1 MKIKPASSIIDNKT
15 NDVLEMEAGSTDIP
29 RYAQVN
35 NTLKPSVINGK
46 KVTYYKS
53 LENSDTTFEAQA
65 EKDSNKTAYTKVTNS
80 ISSQAGL
87 DVKENKVYNGDE
99 TEYVN
104 RLKNKRN
111 FVNSGK
117 RDGKDENLEINK
129 TLGLK
134 DDASITA
141 YVDSKTQQ
149 LGEGYSSDI
158 KSRLVGISKKP
169 NETLIVK
176 QTDEAIEDAPEKKDS
191 LEWNIKSQN
200 SDFAKDETKFSLGG
214 KELETFSTEYINTTE
229 DVFNTS
235 KRFKPITS
243 KIDGGGLVNSSYYGS
258 QDDEPSSGSWDDLLP
273 NAKTALAKST
283 LGLGVSKDLI
293 NKVAEPIMGF
303 FGIEGN
309 EEVNALSL
317 SMTSLEHWKGE
328 RAKTFHTKD
337 WKPKNTLNTDANAAG
352 SMASDL
358 RGELGRTTGGLGGIA
373 AKSGNSWLTAGGQL
387 VDMTVGA
394 GLTNTITDITGS
406 FAKGVGDGEW
416 QPEVDE
422 LANLNTVTKDT
433 IYTSKPGIRFKAK
446 SGMVQNVTSNQD
458 SVAIFGKSGYTKNG
472 DSLRNTYGT
481 SLDLLRGNQLNA
493 TRTSKIRRMIL
504 NEDNEFKKKRM
515 VYNLK
520 EEISSGGSLYNY
532 QEDSNG
538 FFYWEKS
545 DDLYTNFNL
554 SSEEAQLITLIKNR
568 NTYNKT
574 LGYIYIRPYYN
585 YVDDKTKQDPGNGLG
600 LFDIPFEFTPNIQE
614 SATQANYQQ
623 ETLLGRLGQF
633 QIFTGTNLPTVSI
646 ELQYMALA
654 PDSLDEHERQGMNK
668 EWGTDAWQYYWTNN
682 RIEAIEM
689 KLRSLVFADYVSGD
703 YLIKP
708 PLVEIHLENARGQNA
723 ETVGDL
729 YKYPIGSNNPSKV
742 GERYLQYSTSIHGSA
757 RNRYKKYIVTSVQID
772 KISDS
777 DIIYPS
783 LYGRVY
789 DSSVSS
795 SNPMWHVKNAV
806 EGETRADE
814 KTGTYGYSGYARK
827 KGFKATLSLTEV
839 TENFLD
845 LVPDFKAYYDAW
857 TLKESAADIVSQYAE
872 TTIGNNSMVQSAQS
886 ALQDALSIAKNT
898 LISSE
903 ERLDAMFEEYE
914 KLAKLYAKSFTT
926 KTKGGNAYWKIGMF
940 NDRDGGD
947 VEKNKFNFISAGN
960 PKVNIN
966 DKNKSEEEV
975 ELTMNALLNNLS
987 DGGVKANISNFYRFY
1002 TDINYDK
1009 TVNKPIN
1016 YEKDLK
1022 GIEFYDKSDVN
1033 NNLYRF
1039 GEQSLLNGENPI
1051 PEAKP
1056 AGVYDFLQIGN
1067 GNKYAW
1073 MVDKNGYDDYQTK
1086 YGHIDSAAS
1095 FVIAGD
1101 IIAEIKS
1108 LSGKI
1113 KELVETTDKS
1123 PTQVTIKGQTVND
1136 YVDSEVSIIESKL
1149 NTRKQTLEEV
1159 LDKTSEITLY
1169 GKSVADAIN
1178 SVGEKDKKFVEL
1190 ANNFISSNEP
1200 TKENVKNLYNLCGHL
1215 QNNKNKLSKI
1225 IAGITVV
1232 VGDNNDD
1239 NPNTST
1245 EMITKNPNPEVNPNN
1260 CTAGTYPL
1268 FGDKSIMKLIEG
1280 KNFNGFI
1287 NETNRYDI
1295 TSTEAI
1301 IESSGFKDKEVKRL
1315 NTYLEKFDTR
1325 KSFIKAEKRCMFKN
1339 ILTLIG
1345 VFSDSKIKGIKASN
1359 QPIIKEKGIV
1369 SGGDVFSE
1377 LTKEDLVIWADADN
1391 EKVIEN
1397 PLTFST
1403 FSSKYS
1409 VISLKKVFE
1418 AIVEGY
1424 NTCRNL
1430 LLELVDENKD
1440 LVGGIPTDGIE
1451 AIDIK
1456 GELKKALLSFSNEV
1470 TGHGTTVNSDG
1481 THQDA
1486 DESKAAS
1493 TANEDK
1499 SIEPQIKD
1507 LFDTIKEKIITGF
1520 TKMEKLVFICEHIFS
1535 RSSIEQRMN
1544 EFYNEENDK
1553 NNSNKNKKEDVKK
1566 ENISGGANNAS
1577 GAKYFSYG
1585 MDNEAERGAKK
1596 DNDGT
1601 SACLPCYKT
1610 NKGTSLL
1617 KEVEFNGRDEEFAK
1631 GASDGATHGAIYRA
1645 YVDQQKSRALAAKL
1659 DTANGTFAYETYN
1672 KLSS

>member
-53 LENSDTTFEAQA
+53 LENSDTTFEEQA
-65 EKDSNKTAYTKVTNS
+65 EKVSNKTAYTKVTNS

-117 RDGKDENLEINK
+117 RDDKDENLEINK

-141 YVDSKTQQ
+141 YVDSKTQK

-176 QTDEAIEDAPEKKDS
+176 QTDESIEDAPEQKDS
-191 LEWNIKSQN
+191 LEWNIKNQN

-235 KRFKPITS
+235 KRFKPIIS
-243 KIDGGGLVNSSYYGS
+243 KIDGGGLVNSDYYGS
-258 QDDEPSSGSWDDLLP
+258 QDNEPSSDLWT
-273 NAKTALAKST
+273 NTKTALAKST

-293 NKVAEPIMGF
+293 NKVADPIMGF

-337 WKPKNTLNTDANAAG
+337 WKPKDTLNTDANAAG
-352 SMASDL
+352 SMSSDL

-387 VDMTVGA
+387 VDMAVGA

-416 QPEVDE
+416 QPEADE

-446 SGMVQNVTSNQD
+446 NGMVQNVTSNQD

-481 SLDLLRGNQLNA
+481 SLDLLRGNQLSA

-729 YKYPIGSNNPSKV
+729 YKYPIGSNDPSTV

-806 EGETRADE
+806 NGEE
-814 KTGTYGYSGYARK
+814 SVEESGIYGYSGYARK

-857 TLKESAADIVSQYAE
+857 TLKENAADIVSQYAE
-872 TTIGNNSMVQSAQS
+872 ATIGNNSMTQSVQS

-947 VEKNKFNFISAGN
+947 VEKNKFNFISTGN
-960 PKVNIN
+960 PDVNIN
-966 DKNKSEEEV
+966 NKNKSEEEV

-1009 TVNKPIN
+1009 TVKDPIN
-1016 YEKDLK
+1016 YQEDLK
-1022 GIEFYDKSDVN
+1022 EAGIEFYDKSDIN

-1051 PEAKP
+1051 PAAKP

-1101 IIAEIKS
+1101 IIAEIKK

-1113 KELVETTDKS
+1113 TELVETDKS
-1123 PTQVTIKGQTVND
+1123 PTQVTIKGQTAEE
-1136 YVDSEVSIIESKL
+1136 YVDSEISIVESKL
-1149 NTRKQTLEEV
+1149 SARKQMLEEV
-1159 LDKTSEITLY
+1159 LDKTREITLY
-1169 GKSVADAIN
+1169 GKSVEDAIN

-1200 TKENVKNLYNLCGHL
+1200 TEENVKNLYNLCGHL

-1225 IAGITVV
+1225 I
-1232 VGDNNDD
+1232 
-1239 NPNTST
+1239 T
-1245 EMITKNPNPEVNPNN
+1245 ESPEVNPDD
-1260 CTAGTYPL
+1260 CTAGTYSL
-1268 FGDKSIMKLIEG
+1268 FGDNSIMKLIEG
-1280 KNFNGFI
+1280 KNFSGFI

-1325 KSFIKAEKRCMFKN
+1325 KSFIKAEKRCIFKN

-1345 VFSDSKIKGIKASN
+1345 VFSDSKIKGIKASK
-1359 QPIIKEKGIV
+1359 QSIIKEKGIV

-1377 LTKEDLVIWADADN
+1377 LTKEDLIIWADSG
-1391 EKVIEN
+1391 EVIES

-1403 FSSKYS
+1403 FSTKYS
-1409 VISLKKVFE
+1409 VISLKKILE

-1470 TGHGTTVNSDG
+1470 IGHGTTVNSDG

-1507 LFDTIKEKIITGF
+1507 LFDTIKEKIVTGF
-1520 TKMEKLVFICEHIFS
+1520 TKMEKLVFICENIFS
-1535 RSSIEQRMN
+1535 RNSIEQRMN
-1544 EFYNEENDK
+1544 ELYNEENDK
-1553 NNSNKNKKEDVKK
+1553 KNGNVKK
-1566 ENISGGANNAS
+1566 ENISGGATNAS

-1585 MDNEAERGAKK
+1585 IDNEAERGAKK
-1596 DNDGT
+1596 DNGT
-1601 SACLPCYKT
+1601 SAYLPCYKT

-1631 GASDGATHGAIYRA
+1631 EGLSKDGHGTIYCA
-1645 YVDQQKSRALAAKL
+1645 YVDQQQSRALAAKL

-1672 KLSS
+1672 KLSG

>member
-53 LENSDTTFEAQA
+53 LENSDTTFEEQA
-65 EKDSNKTAYTKVTNS
+65 EKVSNKTAYTKVTNS

-117 RDGKDENLEINK
+117 RDDKDENLEINK

-141 YVDSKTQQ
+141 YVDSKTQK

-176 QTDEAIEDAPEKKDS
+176 QTDESIEDAPEQKDS

-243 KIDGGGLVNSSYYGS
+243 KIDGGGLVNSDYYGS
-258 QDDEPSSGSWDDLLP
+258 QDNEPSSDLWT
-273 NAKTALAKST
+273 NTKTALAKST

-293 NKVAEPIMGF
+293 NKVADPIMGF

-416 QPEVDE
+416 QPEADE

-481 SLDLLRGNQLNA
+481 SLDLLRGNQLSA

-729 YKYPIGSNNPSKV
+729 YKYPIGSNDPSKV

-789 DSSVSS
+789 DSNVSS

-806 EGETRADE
+806 EGETRVKE

-872 TTIGNNSMVQSAQS
+872 TTIGNNSMTQSAQS

-1009 TVNKPIN
+1009 TVKPEAIN

-1022 GIEFYDKSDVN
+1022 GIEFYDKSDIN

-1073 MVDKNGYDDYQTK
+1073 MVDKNGYNDHQTK
-1086 YGHIDSAAS
+1086 YGHIDSVAS

-1101 IIAEIKS
+1101 IIAEIKK
-1108 LSGKI
+1108 LSEKI
-1113 KELVETTDKS
+1113 NELKETDKS
-1123 PTQVTIKGQTVND
+1123 PTQVTIKGQTVEE
-1136 YVDSEVSIIESKL
+1136 YVDSEISIVESKL
-1149 NTRKQTLEEV
+1149 SARKQMLEEV
-1159 LDKTSEITLY
+1159 LDKTREITLY
-1169 GKSVADAIN
+1169 GKSVSDAIN

-1200 TKENVKNLYNLCGHL
+1200 TEENVKNLYNLCGHL
-1215 QNNKNKLSKI
+1215 QNNKSKLSKI
-1225 IAGITVV
+1225 IAESPKV
-1232 VGDNNDD
+1232 DPND
-1239 NPNTST
+1239 
-1245 EMITKNPNPEVNPNN
+1245 

-1268 FGDKSIMKLIEG
+1268 FGDNSIMKLIEG
-1280 KNFNGFI
+1280 KNFSGFI

-1301 IESSGFKDKEVKRL
+1301 IENSGFKDKEVKRL

-1325 KSFIKAEKRCMFKN
+1325 KSFIKAEKRCIFKN

-1345 VFSDSKIKGIKASN
+1345 VFSDSKIKGIKASK
-1359 QPIIKEKGIV
+1359 QSIIKEKGIV

-1377 LTKEDLVIWADADN
+1377 LTKEDLIIWTDIDSG
-1391 EKVIEN
+1391 EVIEN

-1403 FSSKYS
+1403 FSTKYS
-1409 VISLKKVFE
+1409 VISLKKILE

-1456 GELKKALLSFSNEV
+1456 GELKKALLSFSNKV

-1507 LFDTIKEKIITGF
+1507 LFETIKEKIITGF

-1544 EFYNEENDK
+1544 ELYNEENDK
-1553 NNSNKNKKEDVKK
+1553 NKKKSKEDVKR
-1566 ENISGGANNAS
+1566 ENISGGAINAS

-1596 DNDGT
+1596 DNDGS

-1617 KEVEFNGRDEEFAK
+1617 KEVEFNSRDEEFAK
-1631 GASDGATHGAIYRA
+1631 GASDEVTHGAIYRA
-1645 YVDQQKSRALAAKL
+1645 YIDQHKSRALAAKL

-1672 KLSS
+1672 KLSG